1 MLTNAPPTHTNN
13 LAVSLNPSNEERVA
27 SLCEWIAQNCDNKI
41 TWGQLTEQS
50 NLSHS
55 ALIHLFKVQFKVT
68 PMGYVRR
75 CIKHNF
81 DKSHPVPQR
90 TLPLFPD

>member
-27 SLCEWIAQNCDNKI
+27 SLCEWIVQNCDNNI
-41 TWGQLTEQS
+41 TWKQLTEQS

-55 ALIHLFKVQFKVT
+55 VLIHLFKVHRNT
-68 PMGYVRR
+68 SPMVYVRR
-75 CIKHNF
+75 CIKDNY
-81 DKSHPVPQR
+81 DKSHPTPQIV
-90 TLPLFPD
+90 LSLFPD